1 MTPIKVDL
9 TADMTSLVETTSV
22 ILNPISEGLAGI
34 FAYVFQK
41 PRKYNVVT
49 EIELEQLAKS
59 TREKFQNTPLENQ
72 NFSNIKFVGKILE
85 DSIYQLDNE
94 VFRDIYSS
102 LISSS
107 CDRSKVVKPYYSSI
121 IREMSNDDA
130 LLLNYFFK
138 NNYLFE
144 VELSSNNQFFSEPTE
159 YRYIWK
165 KRYFKQNKSS
175 ERYIFRNYD
184 DKEYMAN
191 QYLADRDYFEHDVNQ
206 ELTFL
211 VSKGIVEE
219 SVAEKSHEYIPSIE
233 KYVIDTDDAAQKF
246 IKQNAY
252 TTPKVEI
259 SAETKVYALSNL
271 GIKLKEL
278 LSS

>member
-1 MTPIKVDL
+1 MIPINFDVSADL
-9 TADMTSLVETTSV
+9 TSLVETTNTV
-22 ILNPISEGLAGI
+22 LKPISEGLAGI
-34 FAYVFQK
+34 FAYVFQL
-41 PRKYNVVT
+41 PRRYNVVSDV
-49 EIELEQLAKS
+49 ELKQLAES
-59 TREKFQNTPLENQ
+59 TKQKFQNTPIENQ
-72 NFSNIKFVGKILE
+72 SFVNVKSIGKILE
-85 DSIYQLDNE
+85 DSIYQLDKE
-94 VFRDIYSS
+94 VFREYYAS

-107 CDRSKVVKPYYSSI
+107 CDNTKDVKPYYSSLI
-121 IREMSNDDA
+121 KEMSTEDA

-138 NNYLFE
+138 NSYLFE

-165 KRYFKQNKSS
+165 KRYFKQNESS
-175 ERYIFRNYD
+175 ERYIFTNYD
-184 DKEYMAN
+184 DKEYMAK
-191 QYLADRDYFEHDVNQ
+191 QYHADRDYFEHDANH

-211 VSKGIVEE
+211 ISKGIVEE
-219 SVAEKSHEYIPSIE
+219 SVAEKSHEFIPSIE

>member
-1 MTPIKVDL
+1 MIPINIDVSADL
-9 TADMTSLVETTSV
+9 TSLVETTNTV
-22 ILNPISEGLAGI
+22 LKPISEGLAGI
-34 FAYVFQK
+34 FAYVFQL
-41 PRKYNVVT
+41 PRRYNVVSDV
-49 EIELEQLAKS
+49 ELKQLAES
-59 TREKFQNTPLENQ
+59 TKQKFQNKPIENQ
-72 NFSNIKFVGKILE
+72 SFVNVKSIGKILE
-85 DSIYQLDNE
+85 DSIYQLDKE
-94 VFRDIYSS
+94 VFREYYAS

-107 CDRSKVVKPYYSSI
+107 CDNTKDVKPYYSSFI
-121 IREMSNDDA
+121 KEMSTEDA

-138 NNYLFE
+138 NSYLFE

-191 QYLADRDYFEHDVNQ
+191 QYHADRDYFEHDVNQ

-259 SAETKVYALSNL
+259 SAKTKVYVLSNL

-278 LSS
+278 LYS